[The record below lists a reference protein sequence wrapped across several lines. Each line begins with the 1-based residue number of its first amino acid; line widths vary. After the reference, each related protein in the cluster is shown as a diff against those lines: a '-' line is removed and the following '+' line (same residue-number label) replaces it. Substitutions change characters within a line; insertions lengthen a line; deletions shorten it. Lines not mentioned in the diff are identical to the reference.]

1 MPAAQSPSDLKPLA
15 VFREQAAAMIGVDI
29 QTIDR
34 LITGKK
40 LKASRVRRRVVVRVA
55 SIEAML
61 DANPAHGAGDTVQ

>member
-15 VFREQAAAMIGVDI
+15 VSREQAAAMIGVDI

-61 DANPAHGAGDTVQ
+61 DANPAQGAGDTVQ